1 MRKYLDAVGII
12 TLIVLVPLSLGTA
25 YAYIVDNITFVEY
38 TGVWKEPMLLLFGFW
53 LRGASQTQEKE

>member
-25 YAYIVDNITFVEY
+25 YAYITSQITFVEY
-38 TGVWKEPMLLLFGFW
+38 TGMWKEPVLLLFGFW
-53 LRGASQTQEKE
+53 LRGAAQNQEKE